1 MAENKKLCA
10 YVSSNE
16 IQQPKK
22 YKIDMIEK
30 KYAVHGGYNL
40 DLWWKTKFKL

>member
-1 MAENKKLCA
+1 MAENKKWCA

-30 KYAVHGGYNL
+30 NMRCME
-40 DLWWKTKFKL
+40 DTT